1 MRLFYAPPSAY
12 SRKVR
17 IVAFEKNLR
26 ADIEEVLCNPYEN
39 PALLL
44 QANALGKI
52 PALQLENGV
61 TLYDSPV
68 ICEYL
73 DSLNDRPRL
82 IPETGAARWDVLR
95 AQALADG
102 LLDAAVLIAQEK
114 RRPATEQSPDAIA
127 RRNAVIDR
135 ALEAM
140 VRDLSTLPGAIN
152 LGRIACACALAYLD
166 FRQPERNW
174 RAAFPALATWYAH
187 FSERPSM
194 RATEPE
200 PM

>member
-17 IVAFEKNLR
+17 IVAREKNLR
-26 ADIEEVLCNPYEN
+26 ENIEEILCNPYED
-39 PALLL
+39 PATLL

-52 PALQLENGV
+52 PTLELDDGA

-73 DSLNDRPRL
+73 DSLNDSPRL
-82 IPETGAARWDVLR
+82 IPASGPARWQVLKV
-95 AQALADG
+95 QALADG

-114 RRPATEQSPDAIA
+114 RRPETEQSPSAIA
-127 RRNAVIDR
+127 RRNEVIDR
-135 ALEAM
+135 ALLVM
-140 VRDLSTLPGAIN
+140 VAEIAALPESIN
-152 LGRIACACALAYLD
+152 LGHIACACALGYLD
-166 FRQPERNW
+166 FRQPERDW
-174 RAAFPALATWYAH
+174 RAAFPTLAVWFAE

-194 RATEPE
+194 RATDPQ
-200 PM
+200 